1 MQTHVYTSEAVE
13 TRNALAVITRQ
24 RNDYFKFGEADSL
37 PNFIVSVVNNS
48 GTARECI
55 DKLQTFIYGNGFKDP
70 NVAKTVANLD
80 GDYNKLLSDL
90 ALNNGYSDAVT
101 FRVLMDNEGVAARAY
116 PLQWQQLRRKGKKI
130 FTYNPLMGE
139 YGMLRSQTREARIY
153 DPAESPAERKARM
166 IKQIETYGEQ
176 FGDIVYMFN
185 KGVGVGYDIYSIP
198 KYYSGIDDIE
208 SDAGVTRLELRNIKK
223 GWRANVVI
231 STGPIDNQVEDEK
244 GTTAKQR
251 FDANIK
257 KFTGEDGASIL
268 HIDGAVNEAKP
279 EVKIMDTAAILD
291 QTDKATDRIG
301 RKVCRHMG
309 VPPVL
314 CGFATAGQLGNNQ
327 ELINTME
334 LFKLSVIKRQDLIS
348 SALKMVFPSQD
359 FTISPSTLWS
369 TVTPAAV

>member
-1 MQTHVYTSEAVE
+1 MQVYKSETIE
-13 TRNALAVITRQ
+13 TVNALAYITKL
-24 RNDYFKFGEADSL
+24 RNDYYKFGEADNL

-70 NVAKTVANLD
+70 QVANSTANLD
-80 GDYNKLLSDL
+80 GNYNKLLSEL
-90 ALNNGYSDAVT
+90 SLYTAYSDCVPM
-101 FRVLMDNEGVAARAY
+101 RVMMDNEGNAARVY
-116 PLQWQQLRRKGKKI
+116 PVQWQQLRRKGKKI
-130 FTYNPLMGE
+130 FIYNPLMGE
-139 YGMLRSQTREARIY
+139 TGVVRSGNRELRVY
-153 DPAESPAERKARM
+153 DPLEPAAERRARM
-166 IKQIETYGEQ
+166 IKQMEEYKEQ
-176 FGDIVYMFN
+176 LGDIVYHFN
-185 KGVGVGYDIYSIP
+185 KGVGVGYDVYSVP
-198 KYYSGIDDIE
+198 KYYSGIDDLE
-208 SDAGVTRLELRNIKK
+208 SDAGITRLELRNIKK
-223 GWRANVVI
+223 GFRANVII
-231 STGPIDNQVEDEK
+231 STGPIDNTVEDDK

-257 KFTGEDGASIL
+257 KFTGEDAASIL

-279 EVKIMDTAAILD
+279 DVKLMDTAAILD
-291 QTDKATDRIG
+291 QTDKATDRLG

-327 ELINTME
+327 ELVNMME
-334 LFKLSVIKRQDLIS
+334 LFKLTVIKRQDLIS
-348 SALKMVFPSQD
+348 QALKIVFPKQD

>member
-1 MQTHVYTSEAVE
+1 MQTHVYTSDVIE
-13 TRNALAVITRQ
+13 TRNAVATITRQ
-24 RNDYFKFGEADSL
+24 RNDYYKFGETDNL

-55 DKLQTFIYGNGFKDP
+55 DKLQTFIYGNGFKDGQL
-70 NVAKTVANLD
+70 AKSTANLD
-80 GDYNKLLSDL
+80 GDFNKLLSDL
-90 ALNNGYSDAVT
+90 ALINGYSDCVS
-101 FRVLMDNEGVAARAY
+101 FRVLMNNEGKPARAY
-116 PLQWQQLRRKGKKI
+116 PVQWQQLRRKGKKN
-130 FTYNPLMGE
+130 FVYNPLMGE
-139 YGMLRSQTREARIY
+139 YGMLRSGNREARIY
-153 DPAESPAERKARM
+153 DPLEDPKERRERM
-166 IKQIETYGEQ
+166 LQQIDSYGEQ
-176 FGDIVYMFN
+176 FGDIVYWFN
-185 KGVGVGYDIYSIP
+185 KGVGVGYDIYSVP
-198 KYYSGIDDIE
+198 KYHAGIDDLE

-231 STGPIDNQVEDEK
+231 STGPIDDQVEDDK

-257 KFTGEDGASIL
+257 RFTGEDGASIL

-279 EVKIMDTAAILD
+279 DVKIMDTAAILD

-314 CGFATAGQLGNNQ
+314 CGFATPGQLGNNQ
-327 ELINTME
+327 ELVNTME

-348 SALKMVFPSQD
+348 SALKMVFPEYD
-359 FTISPSTLWS
+359 FTISPSTLWQ
-369 TVTPAAV
+369 TVTPTAV